1 MNEAGSMTL
10 EAQALADENLYG
22 LKSVHV
28 REVGTIEHGGSAS
41 NTQGGFEKYSANSR
55 SKRKSPQNSVRTT
68 NSQLTNNL
76 ISQKRGSVGVL
87 EDIEEDYEQ
96 FERHLGTEG
105 SGNNEDLYQAVLRNI
120 SKSPDLMAAH
130 KTLIKEVQYKEIV
143 LKRKG
148 QKSTIGGSIK
158 EEPLLTNSG

>member
-1 MNEAGSMTL
+1 M
-10 EAQALADENLYG
+10 
-22 LKSVHV
+22 
-28 REVGTIEHGGSAS
+28 
-41 NTQGGFEKYSANSR
+41 
-55 SKRKSPQNSVRTT
+55 
-68 NSQLTNNL
+68 
-76 ISQKRGSVGVL
+76 